1 MAMRDPDFFQSVVAS
16 DLIIADGMPLIWI
29 AKFLGLP
36 IRQRVSGSD
45 LFQTLAEEQHET
57 KIRVAFFGGKQGIA
71 KRASEKLTGKSS
83 SMIGTGYYDP
93 GFVELEQ
100 MSQQT
105 VIEHLNSSSPDF
117 IVVALGAKKGQEWI
131 VKNKER
137 LTAPIIS
144 HLGAV
149 INFVAGEVKRSPKWL
164 QLVGLEWVWR
174 IKQEPA
180 LYKRYLKD
188 GLVLLHLLLTRVIPL
203 ALYDRWKKAQLN
215 SDTVT
220 KIFVDTDS
228 GEIKFSGVFTGDY
241 LPEMLSYF
249 FEIRKNSGNQVTFDF
264 LNVEYVDN
272 AFLASLLFF
281 QYQMSQQNFE
291 LEIVNMSKGIER
303 IFRLNMLDIRFK
315 IITKGSDL

>member
-1 MAMRDPDFFQSVVAS
+1 MNSEKIHERPACVVLGLPFDCVNLSQSASIVRENIRNQKRCFLTTPNINFTVMAMRDPDFFQSVVGS

-29 AKFLGLP
+29 ARFLGLP

-71 KRASEKLTGKSS
+71 KRASEELTGKSS

-215 SDTVT
+215 FDTVT

-228 GEIKFSGVFTGDY
+228 GKVKFSGVFTGDY

-249 FEIRKNSGNQVTFDF
+249 LETKKNFWQSG
-264 LNVEYVDN
+264 Y
-272 AFLASLLFF
+272 
-281 QYQMSQQNFE
+281 
-291 LEIVNMSKGIER
+291 I
-303 IFRLNMLDIRFK
+303 
-315 IITKGSDL
+315 